1 MKDLHSGVRVATLL
15 PAALYA
21 ADNTPA
27 TVDLLGFQSAEVLL
41 AIGVGGITFSGT
53 NKIEFVLTHSD
64 DDSTYTPVTTADMIG
79 VTIASG
85 GIIKPLVAAH
95 ATASSYRYGYKGGR
109 RYLRLLADFSG
120 THGTGTSAAAIV
132 LLGDPEVAP
141 TANQA

>member
-1 MKDLHSGVRVATLL
+1 MKDLHSGVFAATLL
-15 PAALYA
+15 PAATYA

-41 AIGVGGITFSGT
+41 AIGVGGITFTGV
-53 NKIEFVLTHSD
+53 NRVDFVLSHSD
-64 DDSTYTPVTTADMIG
+64 DDTTYTPVTTADMIG

-85 GIIKPLVAAH
+85 GIIRSLTAAH
-95 ATASSYRYGYKGGR
+95 AAGASYRYGYKGGR

-120 THGTGTSAAAIV
+120 THATGTPIAGIA

-141 TANQA
+141 VANQV